1 MMKTFVI
8 KEYDAAIPE
17 EAAVLDLSQQKL
29 KHCLGC
35 WSCWWT
41 TPGRCVHK
49 DLDDFYRSFLEAD
62 QVYLYCNVVQ
72 GFVSSNV
79 KTMIDRMIVFVLPYI
94 SWEKGESSHIARYE
108 KYPAVNV
115 IYRGEFLPGE
125 EEAFIAYWERTL
137 EMLFIKEIDVR
148 PYKDVLEVQS

>member
-1 MMKTFVI
+1 MKSFVI
-8 KEYDAAIPE
+8 KEYDVAIPKT
-17 EAAVLDLSQQKL
+17 AAVLDLSQKEL
-29 KHCLGC
+29 KQCLGC

-49 DLDDFYRSFLEAD
+49 DLDDFYRNFLAAD
-62 QVYLYCNVVQ
+62 MVYIYCNIQQ

-79 KTMIDRMIVFVLPYI
+79 KAMIDRMIVFVLPYI
-94 SWEKGESSHIARYE
+94 SWDKGESSHEPRYE
-108 KYPAVNV
+108 KYPAIRV

-137 EMLFIKEIDVR
+137 NMLFVKDYDVSQ
-148 PYKDVLEVQS
+148 YKDMQEVQL